1 MTIVNVESH
10 ASSKTPSAYIP
21 RHERFDLTMPKSVLQ
36 KAPKFTCAHLNY
48 LQCRGESV
56 FADDK
61 ANNLF
66 MNVLR
71 LHWKVSGKVLDSALA
86 QGTALYEL
94 LAMELDGIYIV
105 RDLLT
110 KDAAYELL
118 GRDAPDGMMILAT
131 IVHDIYTTQWC
142 SWSEE
147 QNGRHRQQG
156 QHALIISHAQAIS
169 NQLSNNV
176 LAFRGQTAPE
186 LRKWAEMTVARHL
199 MAIVTPG
206 HLPRAITDDSIRSSF
221 TDSSSS
227 NVMIVRPAAN
237 QVRSNHALEQGT
249 SNKPTQVPLHP
260 APLKR
265 KSLASGNDWRTT
277 PRKRVK
283 FRAHDTYRPRASCL
297 RPDFSTIYRMNNRS
311 FQYSPPNPSPINHV
325 NRRDCWDP
333 KYPSQ
338 ETPRRTELREVQTET
353 QQQKSDAATCI
364 DFTGINS
371 SSKNFQEHKI
381 PVVQGPSYTDYL
393 RKKAND
399 AASPLSVIKSRIFGH
414 ARTHSYTGLRRVR
427 SSSDESVQRPGL
439 ALSLTTSPC
448 LSTTDLP
455 IPHFASPQ
463 ASQPSSY

>member
-1 MTIVNVESH
+1 MTLVNIESH
-10 ASSKTPSAYIP
+10 ASSKTPSAYVP

-56 FADDK
+56 FSDEK

-71 LHWKVSGKVLDSALA
+71 LHWKVSGNVLRSALD

-94 LAMELDGIYIV
+94 LAVELDGRYII

-118 GRDAPDGMMILAT
+118 GREAPDGMMILAT
-131 IVHDIYTTQWC
+131 IVHDIYTVQWR

-147 QNGRHRQQG
+147 QNGQY
-156 QHALIISHAQAIS
+156 ALIISHAQAIS

-206 HLPRAITDDSIRSSF
+206 HLPRAIADDSTRSSF
-221 TDSSSS
+221 TNTLSSRM
-227 NVMIVRPAAN
+227 MIVRPAAN
-237 QVRSNHALEQGT
+237 QVRSNHTVEQGT
-249 SNKPTQVPLHP
+249 SNKPTQVPLCP

-265 KSLASGNDWRTT
+265 KTLSSGNDWRTS

-297 RPDFSTIYRMNNRS
+297 RPDFSTIHKMNHRFS
-311 FQYSPPNPSPINHV
+311 QYSPPTPSPINYGS
-325 NRRDCWDP
+325 RRDRWVPD
-333 KYPSQ
+333 YLSQ
-338 ETPRRTELREVQTET
+338 ETSHRTELREVQRET

-371 SSKNFQEHKI
+371 SSKNFQEHNI

-399 AASPLSVIKSRIFGH
+399 AASPLTVIKSRIFSH
-414 ARTHSYTGLRRVR
+414 TRTHSYTGSEEGEIV
-427 SSSDESVQRPGL
+427 E
-439 ALSLTTSPC
+439 
-448 LSTTDLP
+448 
-455 IPHFASPQ
+455 
-463 ASQPSSY
+463 